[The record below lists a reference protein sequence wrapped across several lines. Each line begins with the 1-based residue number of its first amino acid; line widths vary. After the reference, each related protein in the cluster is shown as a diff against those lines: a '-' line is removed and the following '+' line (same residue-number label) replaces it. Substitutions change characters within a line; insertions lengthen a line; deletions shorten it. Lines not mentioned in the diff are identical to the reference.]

1 MSIRGLGIDLVR
13 VPRIRHLVDKWD
25 RAFLDRVFTGHELD
39 YCLPKRRRYEHLAGR
54 FAVKESVIKAIGKK
68 IPWKSIEVSSEPNGR
83 PYVTV
88 NSDYRRDISGENI
101 SISITHL
108 ENYALA
114 IAILEG

>member
-1 MSIRGLGIDLVR
+1 MGIDVVR
-13 VPRIRHLVDKWD
+13 VQRIRHLVDKWD
-25 RAFLDRVFTGHELD
+25 SAFLDRIFTGPELE

-88 NSDYRRDISGENI
+88 DGDYGRDISGEKF

-114 IAILEG
+114 IAVLEG